1 MKQLILVLLF
11 LFFNY
16 TFSQNFIGTWKVN
29 EISDSKETEAMKKMM
44 SDIFLNSEFTFT
56 SDKKFQFVTSNKSR
70 ASIEVTKGL
79 SNAAWILNEKNQRI
93 NIGSKKNN
101 YTILGIFYKEID
113 GIMYFQLHEFNYI
126 FKMEKVIKE

>member
-1 MKQLILVLLF
+1 MKQLILVLSF
-11 LFFNY
+11 LLFNY
-16 TFSQNFIGTWKVN
+16 TFSQNFIGTWKVK

-44 SDIFLNSEFTFT
+44 SDVFFNSEFTFT

-70 ASIEVTKGL
+70 ISHELTKGL
-79 SNAAWILNEKNQRI
+79 INTSWILNEKNQRI
-93 NIGSKKNN
+93 SIGSKKDN

-126 FKMEKVIKE
+126 FKMEKVVKE

>member
-1 MKQLILVLLF
+1 MKQLILVLSF
-11 LFFNY
+11 LLFNY
-16 TFSQNFIGTWKVN
+16 TFSQNFIGTWKVI

-44 SDIFLNSEFTFT
+44 SDVFLNSEFTFT

-70 ASIEVTKGL
+70 ISHELTKGL
-79 SNAAWILNEKNQRI
+79 INTSWILNEKNQRI
-93 NIGSKKNN
+93 SIGSKKDN

-126 FKMEKVIKE
+126 FKMEKVVEE

>member
-1 MKQLILVLLF
+1 MKQLILAISF

-16 TFSQNFIGTWKVN
+16 TFSQNFIGTWKVK

-44 SDIFLNSEFTFT
+44 SDVFLNSEFTFT

-70 ASIEVTKGL
+70 ISNELTKGL
-79 SNAAWILNEKNQRI
+79 INTSWILNEKNQRI
-93 NIGSKKNN
+93 SIGSKKDD

-126 FKMEKVIKE
+126 FKMEKVVKE

>member
-1 MKQLILVLLF
+1 MKQLILVLSF
-11 LFFNY
+11 LLFNY
-16 TFSQNFIGTWKVN
+16 TFSQNFIGTWKVI

-44 SDIFLNSEFTFT
+44 SDVFLNSEFTFT

-70 ASIEVTKGL
+70 ISHELTKGL
-79 SNAAWILNEKNQRI
+79 INTSWILNEKNQRI
-93 NIGSKKNN
+93 SIGSKKDD

-126 FKMEKVIKE
+126 FKMVKVVKE

>member
-126 FKMEKVIKE
+126 FKMEKVVKE

>member
-1 MKQLILVLLF
+1 MKQLILVLSF
-11 LFFNY
+11 LLFNY
-16 TFSQNFIGTWKVN
+16 TFSQNFIGTWKVI

-44 SDIFLNSEFTFT
+44 SDVFLNSEFTFT

-70 ASIEVTKGL
+70 ISHELTKGL
-79 SNAAWILNEKNQRI
+79 INTSWILNEKNQRI
-93 NIGSKKNN
+93 SIGSKKDN

-126 FKMEKVIKE
+126 FKMEKVVKE

>member
-1 MKQLILVLLF
+1 MKKLILVLSF

-16 TFSQNFIGTWKVN
+16 TFSQNFIGTWKVK

-44 SDIFLNSEFTFT
+44 SDVFLNSEFTFT

-70 ASIEVTKGL
+70 ISHELTKGL
-79 SNAAWILNEKNQRI
+79 LNTSWILNEKNQRI
-93 NIGSKKNN
+93 NIGSKKDN

-126 FKMEKVIKE
+126 FKMEKVVKE

>member
-1 MKQLILVLLF
+1 MKKLILVLSF
-11 LFFNY
+11 LFFNN

-44 SDIFLNSEFTFT
+44 SDVFLNSEFTFT

-70 ASIEVTKGL
+70 ISHELTDGFSKT
-79 SNAAWILNEKNQRI
+79 SWILNPKNQLI
-93 NIGSKKNN
+93 SIGSKKDN

-113 GIMYFQLHEFNYI
+113 GKMYFQLQEFNYI
-126 FKMEKVIKE
+126 FKMEKVVKE